1 MLGYESTITYWLGS
15 LVVKHPSS
23 DQVVP
28 GSNPGPVIFKRLV
41 AWGNHQ
47 HPGIDYGELFLPIMC
62 LESLCTI
69 LALAAIHNLDIIQ
82 FDITLGEFTDGDA
95 DV

>member
-1 MLGYESTITYWLGS
+1 
-15 LVVKHPSS
+15 
-23 DQVVP
+23 
-28 GSNPGPVIFKRLV
+28 
-41 AWGNHQ
+41 
-47 HPGIDYGELFLPIMC
+47 LFLPIMC